1 MKDDNN
7 LISLVGNLDT
17 LTQEDGKIIRQT
29 GTYKRLVEIIPLTA
43 LDNLPDKL
51 EDILGYEFISVL
63 YLHLLLL
70 VDTGI
75 SYFAYNPSTK
85 SFIYFSQIQRTR
97 AMSGE
102 NTYIDTLTQQRI
114 NNEYVFDLSD
124 NSATINT
131 AVFKTIYLYERLLEI
146 MIGKENK
153 SLTEILKLFD
163 YANAIKTGNTQ
174 RMQGYLERIKGFIN
188 RKSGSVSVMDSSD
201 EFQQL
206 QFSFSNVAISEV
218 KEKLALESGI
228 PYSKLFKGASSGY
241 GKVEEEETR
250 QFNVKVGFFTVQHIL
265 PYARQYC
272 HIIKK
277 MEEFNKIKVQPPSIT
292 DKKLLAE
299 IQKMRIDS
307 AISLFSLDAITS
319 KELTEIVNN
328 NLINQ

>member
-1 MKDDNN
+1 MFNN
-7 LISLVGNLDT
+7 EFEYTDT
-17 LTQEDGKIIRQT
+17 LNKQVIK
-29 GTYKRLVEIIPLTA
+29 
-43 LDNLPDKL
+43 
-51 EDILGYEFISVL
+51 
-63 YLHLLLL
+63 
-70 VDTGI
+70 
-75 SYFAYNPSTK
+75 
-85 SFIYFSQIQRTR
+85 
-97 AMSGE
+97 
-102 NTYIDTLTQQRI
+102 
-114 NNEYVFDLSD
+114 NEYVFDLS
-124 NSATINT
+124 NASATINK

-163 YANAIKTGNTQ
+163 YANALKTGNTHSIKAFVQ
-174 RMQGYLERIKGFIN
+174 RITGFVN

-228 PYSKLFKGASSGY
+228 PYSKLCKGASSGY

-265 PYARQYC
+265 PVVRQYC
-272 HIIKK
+272 SIIKK
-277 MEEFNKIKVQPPSIT
+277 LDDFNKIKVQPPSIT

-299 IQKMRIDS
+299 IQKMRLDS
-307 AISLFSLDAITS
+307 AISAFSLNAITS
-319 KELTEIVNN
+319 EELTEIVNN